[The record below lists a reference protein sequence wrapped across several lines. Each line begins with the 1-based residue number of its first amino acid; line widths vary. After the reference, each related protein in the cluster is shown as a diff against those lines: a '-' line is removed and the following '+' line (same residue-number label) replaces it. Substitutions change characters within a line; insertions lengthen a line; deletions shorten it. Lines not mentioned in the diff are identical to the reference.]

1 MAPADWS
8 ASAWSTWSGSRDTK
22 ADWNVSARD
31 WNDSAPS
38 LDRSH
43 ATKFEEALPEHLDSM
58 SRSLAAVLRHRAQEL
73 GLRMRTDGSVLLSD
87 VLGTKL
93 LAPHVESLSPGSSKA
108 LSAHEVPAS
117 LLEAV
122 ETIVCTSVSG
132 IRPRFEL
139 DKNSPT
145 EMWIRATTKM
155 SMPIAVP
162 CDAGSTPGGQ
172 NIPGSVPVSSKC
184 GEGALAKERGTCTAS
199 CKGVKYTPPRRAVN
213 SIRRVRAWETRH
225 GAAERSLDVD
235 MAVAAREIPIAVR
248 QLATTAPGS
257 TMDLMLRLH
266 DLCPDSD
273 EGLRHLR
280 EAQRI
285 RARLHPSVR
294 SPWQEDEGP
303 VHDSDDVAPDGNRRL
318 DWMSLLGDDRFSQ
331 TGRDG
336 AALLMLLKLL
346 PADAPPRVREYLDT
360 LLRPKVHYAAM
371 CA

>member
-1 MAPADWS
+1 
-8 ASAWSTWSGSRDTK
+8 
-22 ADWNVSARD
+22 VSARD

-43 ATKFEEALPEHLDSM
+43 ATKWVEALPEHLDSM
-58 SRSLAAVLRHRAQEL
+58 SRSLATVLRHRAREL

-93 LAPHVESLSPGSSKA
+93 LAPHVERLSPGSSSA

-139 DKNSPT
+139 DKTSSPT
-145 EMWIRATTKM
+145 EVWIRATTKM

-162 CDAGSTPGGQ
+162 CDAGGMSGGQ
-172 NIPGSVPVSSKC
+172 NIPGSFAVSSKR
-184 GEGALAKERGTCTAS
+184 GEGALAKERGTSTAS
-199 CKGVKYTPPRRAVN
+199 CKGAKYTPPRRAVN
-213 SIRRVRAWETRH
+213 SMRRVQAWEASH
-225 GAAERSLDVD
+225 GATERSLDVD
-235 MAVAAREIPIAVR
+235 QAVAAREIPIAVR

-257 TMDLMLRLH
+257 TLDVMLRLH

-294 SPWQEDEGP
+294 SPWQEDEAVG
-303 VHDSDDVAPDGNRRL
+303 HDSDDVAPDGDRRL